1 MTGGRRPAVLAA
13 VLAVGIASG
22 GCDAAG
28 IGFTETFP
36 GELSCEAPVVLA
48 RLPSILYEASGITR
62 DPRRDD
68 LFWTHNDS
76 GNAAEIFALDATGRV
91 LAVVPITRA
100 TERDIEDIATGP
112 CPGGECLYLADIGD
126 NFAVRGFVTIHRL
139 PLPPLP
145 AELDG
150 GGADRGGADGGMSA
164 PAVPARSAPISP
176 SASWKLVYPNGARDA
191 ESVAID
197 GKRNEILIVTKGREG
212 TVELHVAEIDRL
224 DDGSGQPDTLRRMG
238 RLAIPV
244 GNNTAQYVTA
254 GDLSP
259 DGGRLALRSYATLY
273 EFGWPGSGAFD
284 TLAAPT
290 HAPLIGALE
299 AQGEGLGWTTSG
311 ESLMLISEG
320 RGDRP
325 PTLSRI
331 RCAPGGAAGP
341 VRAEPPADRSPDGNP
356 PS

>member
-1 MTGGRRPAVLAA
+1 VTGGRRPAGLAA
-13 VLAVGIASG
+13 VLAVGIAFG

-28 IGFTETFP
+28 IGLAETFP

-112 CPGGECLYLADIGD
+112 CPGGDCLYLADIGD

-145 AELDG
+145 AGL
-150 GGADRGGADGGMSA
+150 DRGSADSGKSA
-164 PAVPARSAPISP
+164 PMPGPSAPISP

-212 TVELHVAEIDRL
+212 TVELHVAAIDRL
-224 DDGSGQPDTLRRMG
+224 DDGSGQPDTLRRVG

-273 EFGWPGSGAFD
+273 EFAWPGSGAFD

-331 RCAPGGAAGP
+331 RCAPGESAGP
-341 VRAEPPADRSPDGNP
+341 EAARAEPRADRSPPGNP